1 MSVVRMPGCSPERI
15 DDFRPW
21 TEYKNLHEVYILS
34 YEDAAEALAAAVR
47 RQAYLEHMSGGKIIS
62 FTYARTMRRKAA
74 REAAMS

>member
-1 MSVVRMPGCSPERI
+1 MSIVRMPGCSPERN
-15 DDFRPW
+15 DDLRPW

-34 YEDAAEALAAAVR
+34 YEDAIEALAASVR
-47 RQAYLEHMSGGKIIS
+47 RQSYLAHMSGGKIIS